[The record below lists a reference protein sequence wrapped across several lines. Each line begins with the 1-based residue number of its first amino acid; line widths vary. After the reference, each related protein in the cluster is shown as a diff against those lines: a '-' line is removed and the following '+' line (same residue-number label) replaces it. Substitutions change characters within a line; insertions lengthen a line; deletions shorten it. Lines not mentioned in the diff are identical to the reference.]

1 MSTGGFARRAF
12 MAMCAGTLAL
22 AASGCATRAGEGGAA
37 APRGPAAAR
46 AVTIQTADG
55 STDALLFTPSGKGP
69 WPAVLLF
76 ADVSGLR
83 PAYADIGRRLA
94 DQGYVVL
101 APNEFYRSIKLD
113 GSAAGAAPTVAPSET
128 FARGQEWR
136 AAATD
141 EAAIADTRAY
151 LAYLDELPQVDASA
165 KAGALGYDIGGAHAF
180 TAARAAPDRIAA
192 VATAH
197 PLAIATARET
207 SPHLFVG
214 QSRASYLI
222 EIAAPDDEREPGDK
236 DDLRAAFSSAAL
248 PATITVV
255 PAAHGYAVA
264 DQGGY
269 DAGAEAN
276 FWQAMLALF
285 QARLR

>member
-1 MSTGGFARRAF
+1 MSAARIARRAF
-12 MAMCAGTLAL
+12 IAGCAGLLAL
-22 AASGCATRAGEGGAA
+22 AAGGCATLPAGGDAA
-37 APRGPAAAR
+37 AMRSVA
-46 AVTIQTADG
+46 IETADG
-55 STDALLFTPSGKGP
+55 SADALLFTPLGEGP

-94 DQGYVVL
+94 DEGYVVL
-101 APNEFYRSIKLD
+101 APNAFYRSVKLD
-113 GSAAGAAPTVAPSET
+113 GSAATAAPVLEASET

-141 EAAIADTRAY
+141 EAVIADTRAY
-151 LAYLDELPQVDASA
+151 VAYLDALPQVDAGA
-165 KAGALGYDIGGAHAF
+165 KAGALGYDIGGAHAMI
-180 TAARAAPDRIAA
+180 AARAAPDRIAA

-207 SPHLFVG
+207 SPHLFLD

-236 DDLRAAFSSAAL
+236 DDLRAAFASAGL
-248 PATITVV
+248 PASIKVV
-255 PAAHGYAVA
+255 PAAHGYAVS
-264 DQGGY
+264 DQAGY
-269 DAGAEAN
+269 DAGAEAS
-276 FWQAMLALF
+276 FWRAMLALF
-285 QARLR
+285 ETRLQ